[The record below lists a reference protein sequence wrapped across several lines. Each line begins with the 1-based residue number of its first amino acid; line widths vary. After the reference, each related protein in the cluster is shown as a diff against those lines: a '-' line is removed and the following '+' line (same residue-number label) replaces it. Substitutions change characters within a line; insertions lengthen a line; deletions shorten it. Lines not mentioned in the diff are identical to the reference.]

1 MSLIY
6 KNITGST
13 EVILIDSYT
22 NGSTSQKLDNV
33 SLCNVH
39 ATDSVNVDLYYCY
52 IIYEPKK
59 STDWNPV
66 PPIQSIDND
75 DGSITES
82 IFIYYVIKNVT
93 IPKGTT
99 LNLDTLSFDNT
110 LYQLKIKLNNSDS
123 AVDVVID
130 AEIQGTVTTTSVR
143 ESGNAASSSDL
154 GNSIY

>member
-52 IIYEPKK
+52 TIYQQQL
-59 STDWNPV
+59 STDWNAV
-66 PPIQSIDND
+66 PAIEVIEND
-75 DGSITES
+75 DGTTTES

-99 LNLDTLSFDNT
+99 LNLDTLSFDNN

-123 AVDVVID
+123 AVDLVID
-130 AEIQGTVTTTSVR
+130 AEIEGTITTTSVR
-143 ESGNAASSSDL
+143 ESASTASSSAASSST
-154 GNSIY
+154 Y

>member
-52 IIYEPKK
+52 TIYEPQS
-59 STDWNPV
+59 STDWNAV
-66 PPIQSIDND
+66 PPIQTDP
-75 DGSITES
+75 DGTLNIY
-82 IFIYYVIKNVT
+82 IYYVIKNVT

-130 AEIQGTVTTTSVR
+130 AEIQGTITTTSVR
-143 ESGNAASSSDL
+143 ESASTASSSAASSST
-154 GNSIY
+154 Y

>member
-52 IIYEPKK
+52 TIYEPQS
-59 STDWNPV
+59 STDWNAV
-66 PPIQSIDND
+66 PPIQTNP
-75 DGSITES
+75 DGTEE
-82 IFIYYVIKNVT
+82 IYIYYVLKNVT

-110 LYQLKIKLNNSDS
+110 LYQLKIKLNNADS

-130 AEIQGTVTTTSVR
+130 AEIQGTITTTSVR
-143 ESGNAASSSDL
+143 ESASIASSSDA
-154 GNSIY
+154 SSSTY

>member
-22 NGSTSQKLDNV
+22 DGNTSQKLDNV

-39 ATDSVNVDLYYCY
+39 AADSVNVDLYYCY
-52 IIYEPKK
+52 TIYQKQLN
-59 STDWNPV
+59 TDWNTT
-66 PPIQSIDND
+66 PPIESTEND

-123 AVDVVID
+123 AVDLVID
-130 AEIQGTVTTTSVR
+130 AEIQGTVTTTYTRGSINTAGTS
-143 ESGNAASSSDL
+143 SGT
-154 GNSIY
+154 Y

>member
-22 NGSTSQKLDNV
+22 DGNTSQKLDNV

-39 ATDSVNVDLYYCY
+39 AADSVNVDLYYCY
-52 IIYEPKK
+52 TIYQQQLN
-59 STDWNPV
+59 TDWNTT
-66 PPIQSIDND
+66 PPIESTEND

-123 AVDVVID
+123 AVDLVID
-130 AEIQGTVTTTSVR
+130 AEIQGTVTTTYTRGSINTAGTS
-143 ESGNAASSSDL
+143 SGT
-154 GNSIY
+154 Y

>member
-39 ATDSVNVDLYYCY
+39 AADSVNVDLYYCY
-52 IIYEPKK
+52 IIYETQL
-59 STDWNPV
+59 STDWNAV
-66 PPIQSIDND
+66 PPIESTEND

-110 LYQLKIKLNNSDS
+110 LYQLKIKLNNADS

-130 AEIQGTVTTTSVR
+130 AEIQGTITTTSVR
-143 ESGNAASSSDL
+143 ESASIASSSDASS
-154 GNSIY
+154 GTY